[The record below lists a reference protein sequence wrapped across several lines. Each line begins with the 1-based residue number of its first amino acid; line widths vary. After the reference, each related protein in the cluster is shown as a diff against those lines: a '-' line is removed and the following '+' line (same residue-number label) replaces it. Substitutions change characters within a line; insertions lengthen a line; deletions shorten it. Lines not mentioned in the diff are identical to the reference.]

1 MKTLYELLSEETV
14 NELQLL
20 HEHYPHTIERV
31 VDELNT
37 KHFFT
42 DLTYHTICILVSY
55 LSLPSYAPRDISLL
69 FEQNK

>member
-1 MKTLYELLSEETV
+1 MKTLHELLSEETV

-42 DLTYHTICILVSY
+42 DLTYHTVCILVSY
-55 LSLPSYAPRDISLL
+55 LSLPSYAPRDISSL

>member
-1 MKTLYELLSEETV
+1 MKTLHELLSEETV
-14 NELQLL
+14 NKLQLL